1 LAHLDLN
8 NGGNSLRFRGVSRF
22 LTAFIAVAAIL
33 LATGVSTQAA
43 PVKLTHANAGYTI
56 NTALGSPYIGSSV
69 VPLTATTWGPVNSQG
84 VVQVKINNVVVYHP
98 VNSAWF
104 INQMLSSYRVTKNRE
119 YLRRAEATTRYILSG
134 SFSDASGAT
143 WFPYNFRHT
152 PGNKIDMGRPWYS
165 GMAQGMMLS
174 TLVNLMSCGA
184 APRRCGFEKT
194 SLWLGWVAADD
205 GRAAVDAAVS

>member
-1 LAHLDLN
+1 
-8 NGGNSLRFRGVSRF
+8 
-22 LTAFIAVAAIL
+22 VAAIL
-33 LATGVSTQAA
+33 LAAGVSSQAA

-69 VPLTATTWGPVNSQG
+69 VPLTATTWGTVNSQG

-104 INQMLSSYRVTKNRE
+104 INQMLSSYRVTENRE
-119 YLRRAEATTRYILSG
+119 YLRRAEATTRYILAG

-152 PGNKIDMGRPWYS
+152 PGNKIDMGRDQPAGHPWPSDRRPHLCEPVSPAES
-165 GMAQGMMLS
+165 GLRGVSGL
-174 TLVNLMSCGA
+174 TGRPGCEFCFTTP
-184 APRRCGFEKT
+184 APKPT
-194 SLWLGWVAADD
+194 I
-205 GRAAVDAAVS
+205 